1 MGTALNSFT
10 PKGVEHG
17 TATGERSDVQPP
29 RQGKDKPRLSD
40 AAAEKRD
47 PRHDSREHQW
57 DWLAMTAFERDRND
71 G

>member
-1 MGTALNSFT
+1 MGTT
-10 PKGVEHG
+10 R
-17 TATGERSDVQPP
+17 ERPDVQPP

-40 AAAEKRD
+40 AADEKSD
-47 PRHDSREHQW
+47 PRHDNREHQW